1 MKFTADRK
9 SISKVLSLIQGLTG
23 KKTDLIITS
32 DVLIKAESPY
42 ITIIAN
48 NLETVFQG
56 QYEADIESDGIISIN
71 AKKLFEIVREYPDTL
86 FPVNEIEN
94 RWVEIGEGNIQ
105 YHIVSSDYENFPET
119 PVIEDISFIEIDA
132 VKLKRMAEVSA
143 SVNFST
149 EEKRIYVLGVLFEN
163 INLSERTESAPNTDE
178 KTDSDL
184 RKENQQKIR
193 MVSTDSRRLYCI
205 DYDCEGIFNLPETII
220 LIPKKGLSELGKF
233 LDTDDKVKLGI
244 KDNHLI
250 VRKENETMMIKL
262 LDGEFP
268 NYERVLNTDPFTSV
282 EVDRNLFLMMMKRMS
297 ILTSDDYK
305 SVIFSFNEN
314 ELTVTITNPDIGESK
329 EELAV
334 GYSGTAFECAFNPK
348 YFIDALNAVKSDRVI
363 LYVKDEK
370 NPCIIHGVDDTSL
383 VCVVMAMSV

>member
-9 SISKVLSLIQGLTG
+9 NIFKVLSLIQGLTG
-23 KKTDLIITS
+23 KKTDLAITS

-42 ITIIAN
+42 IIIIAN

-56 QYEADIESDGIISIN
+56 QYEANIESDGIISIN

-105 YHIVSSDYENFPET
+105 YHIVSSSHENFPET
-119 PVIEDISFIEIDA
+119 PIIEDISFTEIDA
-132 VKLKRMAEVSA
+132 IKLKRMAEISA
-143 SVNFST
+143 SINFST

-163 INLSERTESAPNTDE
+163 INLSEKKEAEES
-178 KTDSDL
+178 DSSLSGED
-184 RKENQQKIR
+184 KKIMR

-205 DYDCEGIFNLPETII
+205 DYEYEGFSELPDKIL

-244 KDNHLI
+244 KDDHLI
-250 VRKENETMMIKL
+250 VRKQNETIMIKL
-262 LDGEFP
+262 LDGQFP
-268 NYERVLNTDPFTSV
+268 NYERVLNIDTFTSV

-297 ILTSDDYK
+297 ILASDDYK
-305 SVIFSFNEN
+305 SVIFSFKEN

-329 EELAV
+329 EELAI
-334 GYSGTAFECAFNPK
+334 GYSGNSFECAFNPR

-363 LYVKDEK
+363 LYVRDEK
-370 NPCIIHGVDDTSL
+370 SPCIIHGGDDSSL